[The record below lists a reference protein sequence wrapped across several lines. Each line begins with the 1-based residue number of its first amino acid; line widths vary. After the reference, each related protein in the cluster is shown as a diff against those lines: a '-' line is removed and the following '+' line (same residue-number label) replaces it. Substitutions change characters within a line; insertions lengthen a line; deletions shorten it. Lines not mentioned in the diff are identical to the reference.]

1 MKCNG
6 VVNIIIFLTHF
17 QRCRMRNICNVSAC
31 TKWNQWYSS
40 IHKYFLT
47 YIIYQYTHLPRPQDI
62 KSSTID
68 KNILP
73 AIYLLFR
80 MSRNDQCFTK
90 EQSGWRRR
98 GRMANSI
105 PAIAKIKLIPRY
117 INCVCNVCRRI
128 IILTFVSFEFGST
141 LSSCRLHRIA
151 LNYVSYRVG
160 AAVHRRS
167 INDDK
172 YIHNGWYI
180 V

>member
-1 MKCNG
+1 MLVHVQNE
-6 VVNIIIFLTHF
+6 I
-17 QRCRMRNICNVSAC
+17 
-31 TKWNQWYSS
+31 QWYSS

-47 YIIYQYTHLPRPQDI
+47 YIIYQYTHLPPPQDI
-62 KSSTID
+62 ESSTID

-73 AIYLLFR
+73 PIYLLFR

-117 INCVCNVCRRI
+117 INCVQCLPTYNYPYF
-128 IILTFVSFEFGST
+128 LSFEFGST
-141 LSSCRLHRIA
+141 LSCRLHRIEF
-151 LNYVSYRVG
+151 NYVSYRVG

>member
-1 MKCNG
+1 
-6 VVNIIIFLTHF
+6 
-17 QRCRMRNICNVSAC
+17 
-31 TKWNQWYSS
+31 
-40 IHKYFLT
+40 
-47 YIIYQYTHLPRPQDI
+47 
-62 KSSTID
+62 
-68 KNILP
+68 
-73 AIYLLFR
+73 
-80 MSRNDQCFTK
+80 
-90 EQSGWRRR
+90 
-98 GRMANSI
+98 MANSI